1 VGVARRARALRRGD
15 GVALVAPASPFSRE
29 EFDAGVTEIARL
41 GFVPIFDERVF
52 ARHGYVAGDAT
63 LRATSFMDA
72 IANPAV
78 AALVAVRGGYGSVQI
93 LPALDAAAIA
103 RARKPVVGYS
113 DITSVLTFI
122 VQDAGLVAFHGPMI
136 DRRLSRG
143 AEGYDRASFVG
154 VLMSATPYGALAAPA
169 AETIQRG
176 EARGPLVG
184 GTLSQL
190 VASLATPYAFDPP
203 DGCIIFIDEVT
214 ERPYRLDR
222 MLTQLRLGGVLAR
235 ASALVFNE
243 LPGCD
248 EPGGS
253 PCALDAVRAALA
265 GFPGPVVWK
274 VPSGHTEGA
283 AITLPFG
290 VEVVVNAR
298 DDRPELVIN
307 EAAVDA
313 D

>member
-1 VGVARRARALRRGD
+1 MGLVRRPRALRPGD

-29 EFDAGVTEIARL
+29 EFDAGVAELAAL

-52 ARHGYVAGDAT
+52 ARHGYVAGEAT
-63 LRATSFMDA
+63 LRARSFMDA

-78 AALVAVRGGYGSVQI
+78 AALMAVRGGYGSVQV
-93 LPALDAAAIA
+93 LPSLDAAAIA
-103 RARKPVVGYS
+103 QARKPVIGYS
-113 DITSVLTFI
+113 DITSVLTFV
-122 VQDAGLVAFHGPMI
+122 VQAARLVAFHGPMI
-136 DRRLSRG
+136 EHRLSRG
-143 AEGYDRASFVG
+143 AEGYDRASFLG
-154 VLMSATPYGALAAPA
+154 LLMSATPYGALEAPA
-169 AETIQRG
+169 AETLQRG

-203 DGCIIFIDEVT
+203 DGCVLFIDEVT

-222 MLTQLRLGGVLAR
+222 MLTQLRLSGVLAR
-235 ASALVFNE
+235 AAAIVFNE

-248 EPGGS
+248 EPGGN
-253 PCALDAVRAALA
+253 PCARDAVRAALA

-274 VPSGHTEGA
+274 LPSGHTAGA
-283 AITLPFG
+283 AITLPLG
-290 VEVVVNAR
+290 VEVVLSAHG
-298 DDRPELVIN
+298 DRPALVIN
-307 EAAVDA
+307 EAAVAA